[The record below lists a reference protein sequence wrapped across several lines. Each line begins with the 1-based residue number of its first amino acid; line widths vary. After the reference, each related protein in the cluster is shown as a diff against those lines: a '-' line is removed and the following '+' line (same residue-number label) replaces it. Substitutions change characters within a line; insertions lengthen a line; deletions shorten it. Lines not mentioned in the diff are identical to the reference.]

1 MGRPGWQ
8 RGHRTR
14 WSRTGGGVVRSAGR
28 VHVAVVGGGILG
40 VSTAANLARRGA
52 HVTLVTDGPLAGGA
66 SGRSLSWLNSFGR
79 RSDAYHRLRRA
90 GLARYRDL
98 TRTTDCA
105 GWLRFDGGLAWAA
118 PDDAA
123 EQRDVVDHLRRIG
136 YAVERLTPD
145 EVRERVPGVDARA
158 VPDDGA
164 VLAPDEGWVDLP
176 SLVEHLVTQ
185 LVADGGTVVTDA
197 RPCRPL
203 LDGDR
208 VSGVRTAAG
217 RRSAGTPSCSRRAPP
232 CRAPSSRSGCG
243 CRTRRPRPCSS
254 GPRRWRR
261 GCGLS
266 STPRGSRSGRHPAVV
281 SWSTP
286 AGRSARSSG
295 GRTGRT
301 GSGRRRWTGCSARRP
316 PCSPATPPCGP
327 SATAPG
333 PSPSP
338 VTASPSSERC
348 PACGVCTSRSP
359 TAVRPSGSSRA
370 TCWRR
375 RCSPAGG
382 TRCWPGSVRSASPD
396 RTTAAAAPV
405 RRPPWVRRP

>member
-1 MGRPGWQ
+1 M
-8 RGHRTR
+8 
-14 WSRTGGGVVRSAGR
+14 RSAGR

-217 RRSAGTPSCSRRAPP
+217 ETIGGDAVVLATGAAVPGAVEPLGLRMPDATSSALLVRAAPVATGL
-232 CRAPSSRSGCG
+232 RAV
-243 CRTRRPRPCSS
+243 
-254 GPRRWRR
+254 
-261 GCGLS
+261 LN
-266 STPRGSRSGRHPAVV
+266 TPRV
-281 SWSTP
+281 
-286 AGRSARSSG
+286 
-295 GRTGRT
+295 
-301 GSGRRRWTGCSARRP
+301 
-316 PCSPATPPCGP
+316 
-327 SATAPG
+327 
-333 PSPSP
+333 
-338 VTASPSSERC
+338 
-348 PACGVCTSRSP
+348 
-359 TAVRPSGSSRA
+359 AVRPAPGGGLVVD
-370 TCWRR
+370 
-375 RCSPAGG
+375 AGWAE
-382 TRCWPGSVRSASPD
+382 REVE
-396 RTTAAAAPV
+396 
-405 RRPPWVRRP
+405 RRPDGTYRVGASTVDGLLREASAVLAGNPALRSVGHGAGAKPIPGDGEPVVGAVPGVRGLHIAFTHSGATLGLVAGDLLAQEVLTGRRDPLLAGFGPERFA